1 MILLLA
7 SWTKVLVWLNSSPC
21 AHPGTPRRFTA
32 LMAFPKASLPQ
43 HLGQSNSI
51 IFTETTHVH
60 HFQQSKW
67 VMPHPWLRRAGIN
80 MLRLTR
86 EQKVGSEAGRGW
98 CQLRGLVSE
107 PAGHQSSPDR
117 KWQQHVELLEPAMSS
132 PCSQGAVPVALE
144 MSGLEWKDVSTSA
157 LSSELLCGAKVMAP
171 QHCAEV
177 PVVAGMAPGQ
187 HCLLPSWCH
196 PQPLLHAAH
205 RWI

>member
-32 LMAFPKASLPQ
+32 LTAFPKASLPQ

-51 IFTETTHVH
+51 IFTETAHVH

-67 VMPHPWLRRAGIN
+67 VMPHPWLSRAGIN
-80 MLRLTR
+80 TLCLTR

-98 CQLRGLVSE
+98 CQLHGLASE

-117 KWQQHVELLEPAMSS
+117 KWQQHVELLEPATSS
-132 PCSQGAVPVALE
+132 PCSRGAVPVAPE
-144 MSGLEWKDVSTSA
+144 MSGLEWKGR
-157 LSSELLCGAKVMAP
+157 LHEC
-171 QHCAEV
+171 
-177 PVVAGMAPGQ
+177 
-187 HCLLPSWCH
+187 
-196 PQPLLHAAH
+196 PLLRDAAWS
-205 RWI
+205 RSDGSPALCRGPCVGRDGPRAALPAAFPLSPTALAACST